1 LDKLLD
7 SKLVFIARDY
17 GGRSHMVNL
26 EQTQSFEIMKA
37 DLGLSGETTIS
48 CPFCGKHHCMAIPK
62 YLRNRPVRLKCECG
76 KSFPVLFDSRKH
88 RRSEVWLPGEY
99 WNPSGEKELMAVTSL
114 SAAGVGFKVS
124 QSKPLISIGETIQI
138 SFILNDGY
146 GTYICTQVIVRGLDR
161 NRISGEFLRLDEHQR
176 KFIGFYLKGGGN

>member
-7 SKLVFIARDY
+7 SKLVLIAKDY
-17 GGRSHMVNL
+17 GGRSHMINL

-37 DLGLSGETTIS
+37 DLGLSGETTIK
-48 CPFCGKHHCMAIPK
+48 CPLCGKHHRMAIPK

-88 RRSEVWLPGEY
+88 RREEMWLPGEY
-99 WNPSGEKELMAVTSL
+99 WNPSGEKDLMTVTSL
-114 SAAGVGFKVS
+114 SATGVGFKVS
-124 QSKPLISIGETIQI
+124 QSKPLVSIGETIQI

-146 GTYICTQVIVRGLDR
+146 GTYICTQVIVRGLNR
-161 NRISGEFLRLDEHQR
+161 NRISGEFIRLDENQR
-176 KFIGFYLKGGGN
+176 KFIDFYLKARG